1 MHGTLQETAL
11 QVKTQHSTN
20 ILFVIYCFAFL
31 VTFECMS
38 VCVFSGYEVSFVPV
52 YYIRY
57 IVNYYQTYMSV
68 R

>member
-11 QVKTQHSTN
+11 QVKTQQSTN
-20 ILFVIYCFAFL
+20 ILFMIPCFAFL

-38 VCVFSGYEVSFVPV
+38 VRVFSAYDVSFLPV

-57 IVNYYQTYMSV
+57 NVN
-68 R
+68 